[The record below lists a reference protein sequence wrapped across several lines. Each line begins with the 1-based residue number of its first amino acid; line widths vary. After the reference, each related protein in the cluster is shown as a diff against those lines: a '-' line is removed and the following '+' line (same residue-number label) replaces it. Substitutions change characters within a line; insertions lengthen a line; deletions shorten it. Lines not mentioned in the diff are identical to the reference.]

1 MAKTKTT
8 GKSKSS
14 NAKPRSAAGK
24 SSGAKT
30 KKSASSPAKSRT
42 SATTRVTKVPK
53 TKNTRSG
60 KLTDR
65 IAAIADGKN
74 IRTYTSAMDYL
85 SLQTNYERRPPRR
98 NQRGHYTLER
108 MKKLLGDLGNP
119 QDQFKAVHVA
129 GTKGKG
135 STATMLA
142 EMLINND
149 MKVGLYTSP
158 HVMDLRERIVIDHD
172 MISKPKLAKLIARVA
187 EVSAGYEDKKP
198 TYFEILTAVALLW
211 FAEEKIDIAVIETGL
226 GGTYDATNLVNPVV
240 CAITSISVD
249 HIPQLGDNVEKIAAE
264 KAGILKKG
272 VPVISS
278 PQEPGVKKVLK
289 RAAQDVECDLA
300 FAGDDIRFSYRFE
313 ASREAGPQARICVT
327 TPTSHFDH
335 LLVPLVGEHQ
345 AVNCGVAIGVL
356 DRLKQIGYKIDDEKA
371 VSGLTN
377 VRMLGRMEMICEE
390 PRVIG
395 DGAHNA
401 ASIEALMRA
410 IGQNVPYDS
419 MVVIF
424 GCCSDK
430 DVDGMLKLI
439 QLGAD
444 KVIFTKIG
452 SPRSADPADLAH
464 RFAEVS
470 GRMAQV
476 APTLAAAFEIAEKA
490 VTREDLI
497 CVTGSFYLVSD
508 AKKLF
513 SDHPHRSMSTLVQTA

>member
-1 MAKTKTT
+1 MAKTKTKVT
-8 GKSKSS
+8 PRRSSDKS
-14 NAKPRSAAGK
+14 RSTAR
-24 SSGAKT
+24 KT
-30 KKSASSPAKSRT
+30 TASKKKKKSPAKSRT
-42 SATTRVTKVPK
+42 SATTRVSKVPK
-53 TKNTRSG
+53 SSRSRTG
-60 KLTDR
+60 KLPDR

-98 NQRGHYTLER
+98 HQRGVYTLDR
-108 MKKLLGDLGNP
+108 MKKLLADLGNP
-119 QDQFKAVHVA
+119 QDSFKAVHIA

-142 EMLINND
+142 EMLINNG

-158 HVMDLRERIVIDHD
+158 HVMDLRERVVIDHD
-172 MISKPKLAKLIARVA
+172 MISKPKLAKLIARIA
-187 EVSAGYEDKKP
+187 EVSANYEDKKP

-211 FAEEKIDIAVIETGL
+211 FAEENVDIAVIETGL
-226 GGTYDATNLVNPVV
+226 GGRFDATNLVNPVV
-240 CAITSISVD
+240 CAITSISID
-249 HIPQLGDNVEKIAAE
+249 HVPQLGDNLEKIAEE
-264 KAGILKKG
+264 KAGILKHG

-289 RAAQDVECDLA
+289 RVAQDLECDLS

-345 AVNCGVAIGVL
+345 AINCGVAIGVL
-356 DRLKQIGYKIDDEKA
+356 DRLKRLGYSIDDEKA
-371 VSGLTN
+371 VSGLTK

-424 GCCSDK
+424 GCCGDK
-430 DVDGMLKLI
+430 DIDGMLKLI

-444 KVIFTKIG
+444 KVIFTKVS

-476 APTLAAAFEIAEKA
+476 APTLGAAFEIAEKA

-513 SDHPHRSMSTLVQTA
+513 ADHPHRSMSTLVQTA

>member
-1 MAKTKTT
+1 MSKTKT
-8 GKSKSS
+8 KV
-14 NAKPRSAAGK
+14 
-24 SSGAKT
+24 KT
-30 KKSASSPAKSRT
+30 KNSGSTARTRKPNPSTSKKKQRVTAPSKSRT
-42 SATTRVTKVPK
+42 SATTRVTKIQKPK
-53 TKNTRSG
+53 TTRSV
-60 KLTDR
+60 KLSDR
-65 IAAIADGKN
+65 IAAIAEGKN

-85 SLQTNYERRPPRR
+85 SLQVNYERRPPRR
-98 NQRGHYTLER
+98 HQRGVYTLDR
-108 MKKLLGDLGNP
+108 MKKLLTDLGNP
-119 QDQFKAVHVA
+119 QDQFKAVHIA
-129 GTKGKG
+129 GSKGKG

-149 MKVGLYTSP
+149 MKIGLYTSP

-172 MISKPKLAKLIARVA
+172 MVSKPKLAKLIARIA
-187 EVSAGYEDKKP
+187 EVSAGYDDKKP
-198 TYFEILTAVALLW
+198 TYFEILTAAALLW
-211 FAEEKIDIAVIETGL
+211 FAEEKVDLAIIETGL
-226 GGTYDATNLVNPVV
+226 GGRFDATNLVDPVV
-240 CAITSISVD
+240 CAITSISID
-249 HIPQLGDNVEKIAAE
+249 HIAQLGDTVEKIAEE
-264 KAGILKKG
+264 KAGILKHG
-272 VPVISS
+272 IPVISS

-289 RAAQDVECDLA
+289 RVALENECSIA

-345 AVNCGVAIGVL
+345 AINCGVAIGVL
-356 DRLKQIGYKIDDEKA
+356 DRLKQLGYKIDDEKA
-371 VSGLTN
+371 VSGLTR
-377 VRMLGRMEMICEE
+377 VRMLGRMEMICEG

-424 GCCSDK
+424 GCCGDK

-444 KVIFTKIG
+444 KVIFTKVG
-452 SPRSADPADLAH
+452 SPRSADPVDLAH

-476 APTLAAAFEIAEKA
+476 APTLEEAFVIAEKA

-513 SDHPHRSMSTLVQTA
+513 ADHPHRSMSTLVQTA

>member
-1 MAKTKTT
+1 MSKTKTKA
-8 GKSKSS
+8 KSKVSDRSKRSS
-14 NAKPRSAAGK
+14 SPKSGPAK
-24 SSGAKT
+24 KT
-30 KKSASSPAKSRT
+30 TRKKSPAKSRT
-42 SATTRVTKVPK
+42 SATTRVTKVEKPK
-53 TKNTRSG
+53 TPRG
-60 KLTDR
+60 AKLSDR
-65 IAAIADGKN
+65 IAAISEGRN
-74 IRTYTSAMDYL
+74 IRTYTAAMDYL

-98 NQRGHYTLER
+98 HQRGVYTLER
-108 MKKLLGDLGNP
+108 MKRLLADLGNP
-119 QDQFKAVHVA
+119 QDRFKAIHVA
-129 GTKGKG
+129 GSKGKG
-135 STATMLA
+135 STVTMLA
-142 EMLINND
+142 EMLINNG
-149 MKVGLYTSP
+149 MKVGVYTSP

-172 MISKPKLAKLIARVA
+172 MVSKPKLAKLIARIA
-187 EVSAGYEDKKP
+187 EVSAGYEDQKP
-198 TYFEILTAVALLW
+198 TYFEILTACALLW
-211 FAEEKIDIAVIETGL
+211 FAEEGVDIAVVETGL
-226 GGTYDATNLVNPVV
+226 GGRFDATNLVNPVA
-240 CAITSISVD
+240 CAITSISID
-249 HIPQLGDNVEKIAAE
+249 HVPQLGDTVEKIAEE
-264 KAGILKKG
+264 KAGILKPG
-272 VPVISS
+272 VPVISA

-289 RAAQDVECDLA
+289 RVAQENECGLA

-356 DRLKQIGYKIDDEKA
+356 DRLKQLGYAIDDEKA

-377 VRMLGRMEMICEE
+377 VRMLGRMEMICEA

-424 GCCSDK
+424 GCCGDK
-430 DVDGMLKLI
+430 DIDGMLRLI

-444 KVIFTKIG
+444 KVIFTKVS
-452 SPRSADPADLAH
+452 SPRSADPAELAQ

-476 APTLAAAFEIAEKA
+476 APTLASAFEIAEKA

-497 CVTGSFYLVSD
+497 CVTGSFYLVAD
-508 AKKLF
+508 AKRLF
-513 SDHPHRSMSTLVQTA
+513 ADHPHRSMSTLVQTA